1 MRVFKTKV
9 IREQLTENELSALI
23 EDFRQYKLT
32 KITPDSFGRD
42 ELYDHPNSLPIIKSE
57 R

>member
-42 ELYDHPNSLPIIKSE
+42 ELYDHPNSLPVIKSE